1 MNWWRSRR
9 KRTKREPTGDT
20 EMALNEITAIMPIKT
35 TGISSKIIFIT
46 KALKMIDA
54 TDDEY
59 IEVTLRPY
67 KKKSVT
73 AEVEEDEERT
83 EE

>member
-1 MNWWRSRR
+1 
-9 KRTKREPTGDT
+9 
-20 EMALNEITAIMPIKT
+20 MALNEITAIMPIKT

-67 KKKSVT
+67 KKKSPTV
-73 AEVEEDEERT
+73 EIEEDEERT

>member
-1 MNWWRSRR
+1 
-9 KRTKREPTGDT
+9 
-20 EMALNEITAIMPIKT
+20 MALNEITAIMPIKT
-35 TGISSKIIFIT
+35 TGVSSKIIFIT
-46 KALKMIDA
+46 KSLKMIGA
-54 TDDEY
+54 ENDEY

-67 KKKSVT
+67 KKKSVA

>member
-1 MNWWRSRR
+1 
-9 KRTKREPTGDT
+9 
-20 EMALNEITAIMPIKT
+20 MALNEITAIMPIKT

-67 KKKSVT
+67 KKKSMA
-73 AEVEEDEERT
+73 AEVEEDEEKT
-83 EE
+83 EEKAEE

>member
-1 MNWWRSRR
+1 
-9 KRTKREPTGDT
+9 
-20 EMALNEITAIMPIKT
+20 MALNEITAIMPIKT

-73 AEVEEDEERT
+73 AEVEEDEERA

>member
-1 MNWWRSRR
+1 MS
-9 KRTKREPTGDT
+9 
-20 EMALNEITAIMPIKT
+20 MALKEITAIMPIKT
-35 TGISSKIIFIT
+35 TGISSKIIFVT

-59 IEVTLRPY
+59 IEVTLRPF
-67 KKKSVT
+67 KSKT
-73 AEVEEDEERT
+73 PTVEIEEEERT

>member
-1 MNWWRSRR
+1 
-9 KRTKREPTGDT
+9 
-20 EMALNEITAIMPIKT
+20 MALNEITAIMPIKT

-59 IEVTLRPY
+59 IEVTLKPY

-73 AEVEEDEERT
+73 AEVEEDEERV

>member
-1 MNWWRSRR
+1 
-9 KRTKREPTGDT
+9 
-20 EMALNEITAIMPIKT
+20 MALNEITAIMPIKT

-73 AEVEEDEERT
+73 AEVEEDEERI

>member
-1 MNWWRSRR
+1 MS
-9 KRTKREPTGDT
+9 
-20 EMALNEITAIMPIKT
+20 LNEITAIMPIKT
-35 TGISSKIIFIT
+35 TGVSSKIIFIT

-73 AEVEEDEERT
+73 AEVEEDEERV

>member
-1 MNWWRSRR
+1 
-9 KRTKREPTGDT
+9 
-20 EMALNEITAIMPIKT
+20 MALNEITAIMPIKT
-35 TGISSKIIFIT
+35 TGVSSKIIFIT

-59 IEVTLRPY
+59 IAVTLRPY
-67 KKKSVT
+67 KKKSVI
-73 AEVEEDEERT
+73 AEVEEDEERV

>member
-1 MNWWRSRR
+1 MS
-9 KRTKREPTGDT
+9 
-20 EMALNEITAIMPIKT
+20 MALNEITAIMPIKT
-35 TGISSKIIFIT
+35 TGVSSKIIFIT

-73 AEVEEDEERT
+73 VEIDEDEERT

>member
-1 MNWWRSRR
+1 M
-9 KRTKREPTGDT
+9 T
-20 EMALNEITAIMPIKT
+20 LNEITAIMPIKT
-35 TGISSKIIFIT
+35 TGVSSKIIFIT
-46 KALKMIDA
+46 KFLKMIGA
-54 TDDEY
+54 ENDEY

-73 AEVEEDEERT
+73 AEVNEDEERS

>member
-1 MNWWRSRR
+1 MS
-9 KRTKREPTGDT
+9 
-20 EMALNEITAIMPIKT
+20 MALNEITAIMPIKT

-59 IEVTLRPY
+59 IEVTLRPF
-67 KKKSVT
+67 KNKIAACEET
-73 AEVEEDEERT
+73 EEDEERT

>member
-1 MNWWRSRR
+1 
-9 KRTKREPTGDT
+9 
-20 EMALNEITAIMPIKT
+20 MALNEITAIMPIKT
-35 TGISSKIIFIT
+35 TGVSSKIIFIT

-67 KKKSVT
+67 KKKSAI
-73 AEVEEDEERT
+73 AEVEEDEERA

>member
-1 MNWWRSRR
+1 MS
-9 KRTKREPTGDT
+9 
-20 EMALNEITAIMPIKT
+20 MALDEITAIVPIKT

-59 IEVTLRPY
+59 IEVTLRPF
-67 KKKSVT
+67 KSKSPTV
-73 AEVEEDEERT
+73 EIEEDEERA

>member
-1 MNWWRSRR
+1 MV
-9 KRTKREPTGDT
+9 
-20 EMALNEITAIMPIKT
+20 LNEITAIMPIKT
-35 TGISSKIIFIT
+35 TGISSKIIFVT

-67 KKKSVT
+67 KKKSMT
-73 AEVEEDEERT
+73 VEFDEERT

>member
-1 MNWWRSRR
+1 
-9 KRTKREPTGDT
+9 
-20 EMALNEITAIMPIKT
+20 MALNEITAIMPIKT

-67 KKKSVT
+67 KKKSAI
-73 AEVEEDEERT
+73 AEVEEDEERA

>member
-1 MNWWRSRR
+1 
-9 KRTKREPTGDT
+9 
-20 EMALNEITAIMPIKT
+20 MALDEIKAILPIKT
-35 TGISSKIIFIT
+35 TGVSSKIIFIT
-46 KALKMIDA
+46 KFLKMIDA

-73 AEVEEDEERT
+73 AEVEERT

>member
-1 MNWWRSRR
+1 
-9 KRTKREPTGDT
+9 
-20 EMALNEITAIMPIKT
+20 MALNEITAIMPIKT

-59 IEVTLRPY
+59 IEVTLGPY
-67 KKKSVT
+67 KKKSAT
-73 AEVEEDEERT
+73 VETHAERT
-83 EE
+83 EQRTKLTTM

>member
-1 MNWWRSRR
+1 MS
-9 KRTKREPTGDT
+9 
-20 EMALNEITAIMPIKT
+20 LNEITAIMPIKT
-35 TGISSKIIFIT
+35 TGISSKIIFVT

-59 IEVTLRPY
+59 IEVTLRPF
-67 KKKSVT
+67 KSKSPT